1 MVLVFILVDNKK
13 KSLFM
18 KDFGKMI
25 KNMVLECTD
34 SQTRIN
40 MRDSGRMIL
49 GMEMEPRILVQEIH
63 TVGNGA

>member
-34 SQTRIN
+34 FQTRIN

-49 GMEMEPRILVQEIH
+49 DMEMEPRILVQEIH
-63 TVGNGA
+63 TVENGA

>member
-1 MVLVFILVDNKK
+1 MFILVDNKK

-49 GMEMEPRILVQEIH
+49 DMEMEPRILVQEIH
-63 TVGNGA
+63 TVENGA

>member
-1 MVLVFILVDNKK
+1 MFILVDNKK

-63 TVGNGA
+63 TVENGA